1 MSVNERKQVPIG
13 TSDFKK
19 IVSDY
24 YYYIDKTLFIKD
36 ILDKKSEVF
45 LFSRPRRFGKTS
57 NLSMLKYF
65 FEKTEEDTSVLFKDL
80 QIWNQGEVYR
90 KEQGKSP
97 VIYLTLKD
105 IKFNSWEET
114 FRGLKMIISEE
125 YTRHKY
131 LLQSEQMN
139 IEEIQY
145 FKIITEMTGDAIA
158 YQRSLSRLTR
168 ILHKAY
174 GEKPILLLDEYDIPI
189 QQGYVAGF
197 YQEVISFM
205 RNWLSGGLK
214 DNVDLKFAA
223 LTGILRV
230 AKESIFS
237 GLNNLE
243 VFTILDEPFRQYFG
257 FTQGEVETLV
267 KDYDCLDKLGEI
279 KNWYDGYYFGN
290 LDIYNPWSVLRYIK
304 NDCQPEAYWLSTS
317 SNDIIGQLLDE
328 ARLDTR
334 DILKQLLDGESHYA
348 AIDTNIVYPEIF
360 QNENA
365 IFSFLVMTG
374 YLKAKR
380 HYLNETYY
388 DYELRI
394 PNKEISIAYKSEI
407 IQKLSTE
414 NRKFSSYIN
423 DFMRAVYGG
432 NAKEIDRLLKQVAE
446 YSISYYDAE
455 ESFYHGWMLSLTGL
469 FLDTHYVSSNRE
481 TGEGRADLLLEPK
494 SSEYPGVVF
503 EFKILREKEDN
514 KELLDEKLK
523 ELAKNA
529 YQQILDKQYD
539 AEIMKRNVKI
549 IYKYGVAFYKKTL
562 SVYGGIEV

>member
-1 MSVNERKQVPIG
+1 MSVNKRKQVPIG

-19 IVSDY
+19 IVSD

-65 FEKTEEDTSVLFKDL
+65 FEKTEEDTSVLFKNL
-80 QIWNQGEVYR
+80 QIWNQGEAYR
-90 KEQGKSP
+90 KEQGKFP

-139 IEEIQY
+139 IEEIEY

-257 FTQGEVETLV
+257 FTQGEVETLA
-267 KDYDCLDKLGEI
+267 KDYDCMDKLGEI

-304 NDCQPEAYWLSTS
+304 NDRQPEAYWLGTS

-334 DILKQLLDGESHYA
+334 DILKQLLDGKSHYA

-432 NAKEIDRLLKQVAE
+432 NAKEIDRLLKQIAE

-494 SSEYPGVVF
+494 SNEYPGVVF
-503 EFKILREKEDN
+503 EFKILREKEEN

-529 YQQILDKQYD
+529 YQQIWDKQYD
-539 AEIMKRNVKI
+539 AEIMKRNVKT

>member
-19 IVSDY
+19 IVSD

-304 NDCQPEAYWLSTS
+304 NDCLPEAYWLSTS

-494 SSEYPGVVF
+494 SNEYPGVVF
-503 EFKILREKEDN
+503 EFKILREKEES

-539 AEIMKRNVKI
+539 AEIMKRNVKT

>member
-1 MSVNERKQVPIG
+1 MRVNERRQVPIG
-13 TSDFKK
+13 TSDFKE
-19 IVSDY
+19 IVSDF
-24 YYYIDKTLFIKD
+24 YYIDKTLFIKD

-304 NDCQPEAYWLSTS
+304 NDRQPEAYWLGTS

-432 NAKEIDRLLKQVAE
+432 NAKEIDRLLKQIAE

-503 EFKILREKEDN
+503 EFKVLREKEEN
-514 KELLDEKLK
+514 KEFLDEKLK

-539 AEIMKRNVKI
+539 AEIMKRNVKT

>member
-1 MSVNERKQVPIG
+1 MRVNERRQVPIG
-13 TSDFKK
+13 TSDFKE
-19 IVSDY
+19 IVSDF
-24 YYYIDKTLFIKD
+24 YYIDKTLFIKD
-36 ILDKKSEVF
+36 LLDTKSKVF

-57 NLSMLKYF
+57 NMSMLKYF

>member
-1 MSVNERKQVPIG
+1 MRVNERRQVPIG
-13 TSDFKK
+13 TSDFKE
-19 IVSDY
+19 IVSDF
-24 YYYIDKTLFIKD
+24 YYIDKTLFIKD
-36 ILDKKSEVF
+36 LLDTKSKVF

-57 NLSMLKYF
+57 NMSMLKYF

-80 QIWNQGEVYR
+80 QIWNQGEIYR

-139 IEEIQY
+139 IEEIEY

-503 EFKILREKEDN
+503 EFKVLREKEEN
-514 KELLDEKLK
+514 KEFLDEKLK

-539 AEIMKRNVKI
+539 AEIMKRNVKT